1 MTESIIEMSGVTKQ
15 FGTKVVLNDLT
26 FRLRAGTVT
35 GLLGKNGA
43 GKSTLLK
50 CALGLQTPQQG
61 RITVFD
67 EPVSTLSAAS
77 KARLGYVPQEISLYP
92 WMKVRQIIAYTRAF
106 YPRWNDALIDRL
118 VKEWELSSEDR
129 VGTLST
135 GQLQKL
141 VILLSLGHEPDLLVL
156 DEPVASLD
164 PAARRQFLAT
174 LLEIALTGHRT
185 VLLSTHI
192 TSDLE
197 RVADQVA
204 VIKDGKVVYDDE
216 LSTLKDTVK
225 RLHIVAASGLP
236 ADLRNFP
243 GLLTCQANGT
253 TAVMSI
259 RGFEDSLPSRLA
271 QEWQAA
277 IQVEDLNLEEIF
289 LELHREQELHHE

>member
-15 FGTKVVLNDLT
+15 FGKKVVLNDLT
-26 FRLRAGTVT
+26 FRLRPGTVT

-43 GKSTLLK
+43 GKTTLLK

-67 EPVSTLSAAS
+67 EPVSQLSAAS

-106 YPRWNDALIDRL
+106 YPRWNDVLLDRL
-118 VKEWELSSEDR
+118 VQEWELPSEDR
-129 VGTLST
+129 VGTLSI
-135 GQLQKL
+135 GQMQKL
-141 VILLSLGHEPDLLVL
+141 VILMSLGHEPDLLVL

-197 RVADQVA
+197 RVADHVA
-204 VIKDGKVVYDDE
+204 VIKDGTVVYDDE

-225 RLHIVAASGLP
+225 RLRIVAPSGLP
-236 ADLRNFP
+236 AGLGDLP
-243 GLLTCQANGT
+243 GLLNSQCNGT
-253 TAVMSI
+253 SAVLSV
-259 RGFEDSLPSRLA
+259 RGFEDSLPERLA
-271 QEWQAA
+271 HEWQADV
-277 IQVEDLNLEEIF
+277 QVEDLNLEEIF
-289 LELHREQELHHE
+289 LELHHE

>member
-1 MTESIIEMSGVTKQ
+1 MSGVTKQ
-15 FGTKVVLNDLT
+15 FGTKVVLNDLS

-61 RITVFD
+61 LITVFD
-67 EPVSTLSAAS
+67 EPVSKLSAAS

-92 WMKVRQIIAYTRAF
+92 WMRVRQIIAYTRAF
-106 YPRWNDALIDRL
+106 YPRWNDALIERL
-118 VKEWELSSEDR
+118 VKEWELSPEDR

-135 GQLQKL
+135 GQMQKL

-225 RLHIVAASGLP
+225 RLHIVATSGLP
-236 ADLRNFP
+236 VDLRKFP
-243 GLLTCQANGT
+243 GLLNCQANGT
-253 TAVMSI
+253 TAVISI

-271 QEWQAA
+271 QEWQAD

-289 LELHREQELHHE
+289 LELHRERELHDE